1 MASPPTALQG
11 VEMDRQA
18 VDDCLRNEGVGIL
31 ALTDGD
37 EAYGVP
43 LSFGYDGDSRLYF
56 LFLGLGE
63 TSKKEQLATQ
73 TEMASFTV
81 TSVQSKHEWQSVIA
95 TGSVVS
101 VPDTENDDLYAAI
114 EDNAW
119 YPSLFS
125 ESDPLTGVRGWAL
138 EIETVTGRSADG
150 SKR

>member
-1 MASPPTALQG
+1 MSPPPTALQG
-11 VEMDRQA
+11 VEMDRQTI
-18 VDDCLRNEGVGIL
+18 DDCLRTEGVGTL
-31 ALTDGD
+31 ALTDGE

-63 TSKKEQLATQ
+63 TSKKERLASQ
-73 TEMASFTV
+73 TDLASFTV
-81 TSVQSKHEWQSVIA
+81 TNVQSKHEWQSVIA
-95 TGSVVS
+95 VGSLTS
-101 VPDTENDDLYAAI
+101 VPETETDDLYGAI

-150 SKR
+150 G